1 MAAISSLGIGS
12 GVLTADVID
21 QLKAADEAA
30 IVKPIDS
37 KITLNTQKQDAY
49 TLLSSLMTTFGASAS
64 SLSDGVIFENKTVDV
79 SGEAEVSL
87 DLGVNIDSF
96 TLETTTLATKDVTK
110 FGSFNNKD
118 ATAVATDS
126 GVLTINGKEINYTAS
141 MKLQDLAQAIT
152 DAGGDSFSASILQT
166 GSASFS
172 LVVSS
177 KETGI
182 DNALTIADTTGLL
195 DAALLNPYDETTNPN
210 GFQKVQTAG
219 DAVFKYNGISM
230 TRSTNNISDIIN
242 GLNLTLRKEGDV
254 SNVSIKLDKT
264 AITDEMDN
272 FVTAYNELLSNLS
285 DMTTVNQDAGTQG
298 VFNSDSFIKSISREL
313 SKVVA
318 TFQNGNSLVN
328 FGIDIDR
335 YGVMSF
341 NKSTL
346 ESKLNTDVEGV
357 KLFFAGS
364 YDDNGNATNGIFDT
378 INDKVVGYTGYGNLF
393 TTYEDGLKTEG
404 TNLAKNK
411 LSAEEALTLRYE
423 TMAARFAA
431 YDTIIN
437 QITSSFASLQ
447 MTIDSASSSS

>member
-30 IVKPIDS
+30 IVKPIES

-49 TLLSSLMTTFGASAS
+49 SLLSSLMTTFGASAS
-64 SLSDGVIFENKTVDV
+64 ALSDGVIFENKNV
-79 SGEAEVSL
+79 STSGDAEVSL

-96 TLETTTLATKDVTK
+96 KVETLSLATKDVTK
-110 FGSFNNKD
+110 FGSFSNKD
-118 ATAVATDS
+118 SSAVATGS
-126 GVLTINGKEINYTAS
+126 GVLTINGKEINYTPS
-141 MKLQDLAQAIT
+141 MKLYDLAQAIT

-166 GSASFS
+166 GSSAFS

-177 KETGI
+177 KNTGAS
-182 DNALTIADTTGLL
+182 NALTITDTSGLL
-195 DAALLNPYDETTNPN
+195 SPSLLNPYNETTNPN

-219 DAVFKYNGISM
+219 DSSFKYNGISM
-230 TRSTNNISDIIN
+230 TRSTNTITDIVS
-242 GLNLTLRKEGDV
+242 GLNLTLIKEGDI
-254 SNVSIKLDKT
+254 SNVSIKLDKS

-272 FVTAYNELLSNLS
+272 FVTAYNELISNLK
-285 DMTTVNQDAGTQG
+285 DMTTVDQEAGTQG

-318 TFQNGNSLVN
+318 TFQDGNSLVN

-341 NKSTL
+341 NKTTL
-346 ESKLNTDVEGV
+346 ESKLDADASSV

-364 YDDNGNATNGIFDT
+364 YDDNGNTTNGIFDT

-411 LSAEEALTLRYE
+411 LSAEDALRIRYE

-447 MTIDSASSSS
+447 MTIDSASSS